1 MAIIKFKITRLPKR
15 AILKVDAVPM
25 VLGQEYTIPQQAQMT
40 CDVSDLGVPYDDFGY
55 KLGNDKNIWSAE
67 YKCTVNAN
75 VDTGAFIITNEVFD
89 VTINNTTAIPIT
101 LEDQVDRITIV
112 SHSPKYGELLI
123 NGSQAILGKTY
134 MRYNYFNLQFS
145 SNANLDTQNIESILS
160 YTKGNKNGTSSACTY
175 TFKTTANLSGSI
187 NGIATT

>member
-89 VTINNTTAIPIT
+89 VTINNTTA
-101 LEDQVDRITIV
+101 
-112 SHSPKYGELLI
+112 
-123 NGSQAILGKTY
+123 N
-134 MRYNYFNLQFS
+134 
-145 SNANLDTQNIESILS
+145 
-160 YTKGNKNGTSSACTY
+160 
-175 TFKTTANLSGSI
+175 TTARMTRSTITATVLLTIPQQQPVTLPALLLHIVLLLLHALYIQTKKLLFHFMLWLKYIVLSFHI
-187 NGIATT
+187 YIAS